1 MTEYIY
7 SVSKHR
13 KDTFEYVL
21 LLSCDG
27 TSLWLE
33 NTDVPNQAC
42 SPAFAT
48 VALDHAFLLTGLFS
62 VLCMTYPVH
71 YTVFW

>member
-1 MTEYIY
+1 MTDYIY
-7 SVSKHR
+7 SVSIHR

-27 TSLWLE
+27 TSLWFE

-42 SPAFAT
+42 RPAFAT
-48 VALDHAFLLTGLFS
+48 VAVDHASLLTGLTN

-71 YTVFW
+71 STVVW